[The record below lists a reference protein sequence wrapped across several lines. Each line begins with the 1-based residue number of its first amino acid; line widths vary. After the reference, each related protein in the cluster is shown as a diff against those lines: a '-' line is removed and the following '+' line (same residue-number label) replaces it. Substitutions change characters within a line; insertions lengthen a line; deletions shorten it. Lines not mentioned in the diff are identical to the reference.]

1 MRRTHVFLFALV
13 GVISCTKLRKSLKN
27 DRKISKNFKFQ
38 KVQPEGSEM
47 EGLREGSHRRRT
59 TPTDQVFRRS
69 EFTKFR
75 TAVDSASD
83 HSWGRQRGGDSELQ
97 EL

>member
-1 MRRTHVFLFALV
+1 MIETF
-13 GVISCTKLRKSLKN
+13 SCSSRQ
-27 DRKISKNFKFQ
+27 FQ

-75 TAVDSASD
+75 TAVDPASD
-83 HSWGRQRGGDSELQ
+83 HIWGRQRGGDSELQ